1 MNLGS
6 TELLILVVIVV
17 VVFGGSWLPKAARNL
32 GRAKVE
38 VDKAQKQL
46 NDTKAQVIEA
56 TGIEKADAAL
66 RKANQALNTS
76 PQNLMKNAAKS
87 AIMPSAAAASDA
99 DDAKTAEAASA
110 EPATDGAETAE
121 AAADVGESET
131 VNVDFNDD

>member
-87 AIMPSAAAASDA
+87 AIMPTAAAADA
-99 DDAKTAEAASA
+99 EDAKTAEAASA

>member
-1 MNLGS
+1 VNLGS

-87 AIMPSAAAASDA
+87 AIMPTAAAADA
-99 DDAKTAEAASA
+99 EDAKTAEAASA

>member
-56 TGIEKADAAL
+56 TGIDKADEAL
-66 RKANQALNTS
+66 RKANRALNTT
-76 PQNLMKNAAKS
+76 PQSMMKNAAKS
-87 AIMPSAAAASDA
+87 AIMPTSVPSSEQGDPGESGDAAP
-99 DDAKTAEAASA
+99 AEAP
-110 EPATDGAETAE
+110 EGTP
-121 AAADVGESET
+121 ADVGESKT
-131 VNVDFNDD
+131 VNVDFNERD